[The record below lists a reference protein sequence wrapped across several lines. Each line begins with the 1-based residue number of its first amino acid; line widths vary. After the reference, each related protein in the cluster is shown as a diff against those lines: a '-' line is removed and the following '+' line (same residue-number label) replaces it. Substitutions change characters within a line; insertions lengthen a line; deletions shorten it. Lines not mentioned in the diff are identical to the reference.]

1 MGEHVGA
8 WQGLA
13 TITDR
18 RDLAPGYFALD
29 VHCPAIAAGA
39 QPGGFAHILVEGR
52 DLCLRRPISFFGV
65 EGDIVTLVVG
75 IHGAGTAWLAARQPG
90 DSLDLLG
97 PLGGR
102 TLSLAAGAS
111 RVALVGGGVGIP
123 PLRFL
128 AARCVASAPQ
138 LVAFIGARSAERLLG
153 AAEFAAL
160 GCQVVVSTDDGSAGF
175 RGTVVS
181 ALDEYAEQTPVDQV
195 IACGPTPMMRA
206 AAEWAA
212 RRGLPCQV
220 CLEARMACGVG
231 ACLSCVI
238 ETTAPGF
245 RQYQRVCHEGP
256 VFDGAEVVWERLSPL
271 CSQPAG

>member
-13 TITDR
+13 TITAR
-18 RDLAPGYFALD
+18 RDLAPGYFALEVD
-29 VHCPAIAAGA
+29 CPAIASGA
-39 QPGGFAHILVEGR
+39 QPGGFAHVLVEGR

-65 EGDIVTLVVG
+65 EGDLVTLVVG
-75 IHGAGTAWLAARQPG
+75 IHGAGTQWLAERAVG
-90 DSLDLLG
+90 DTLDLLG

-102 TLSLAAGAS
+102 TLSLAPGAR

-128 AARCVASAPQ
+128 AARRPVDGPE
-138 LVAFIGARSAERLLG
+138 LVAFVGARSAERLLG
-153 AAEFAAL
+153 QAEFAEL
-160 GCQVVVSTDDGSAGF
+160 GCEVVVSTDDGSAGF
-175 RGTVVS
+175 HGTVIG
-181 ALDEYAEQTPVDQV
+181 ALDAYAQRRPVDQV
-195 IACGPTPMMRA
+195 LACGPTPMMRA
-206 AAEWAA
+206 AAEWATA
-212 RRGLPCQV
+212 RGLPSQV

-238 ETTAPGF
+238 ETTEPGF

-256 VFDGAEVVWERLSPL
+256 VFDGDQVVWERLSPL

>member
-13 TITDR
+13 TITGR

-29 VHCPAIAAGA
+29 LDCPAIAAGA
-39 QPGGFAHILVEGR
+39 QPGGLAHILVEGR
-52 DLCLRRPISFFGV
+52 DLCLRRPISFFGAQ
-65 EGDIVTLVVG
+65 GDTVTLVVG
-75 IHGAGTAWLAARQPG
+75 IHGAGTEWLATRQPG
-90 DSLDLLG
+90 DTLDLIG

-102 TLSLAAGAS
+102 VLSLAPDAR

-128 AARCVASAPQ
+128 AARRPTEGPEV
-138 LVAFIGARSAERLLG
+138 VAFIGARSTERLLG
-153 AAEFAAL
+153 QVEFAEL

-175 RGTVVS
+175 RGTVVDALS
-181 ALDEYAEQTPVDQV
+181 AYAEHTPVDQV

-238 ETTAPGF
+238 ETTEPGF
-245 RQYQRVCHEGP
+245 RKYQRVCHEGP